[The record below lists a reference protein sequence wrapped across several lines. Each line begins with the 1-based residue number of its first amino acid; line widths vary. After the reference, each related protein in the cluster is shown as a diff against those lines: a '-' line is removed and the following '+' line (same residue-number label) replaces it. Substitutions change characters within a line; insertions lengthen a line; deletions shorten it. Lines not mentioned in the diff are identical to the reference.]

1 LPDCDTLPEVP
12 MPSFKQ
18 RLHDDLT
25 TAMRA
30 RDEVTR
36 STLRMMLSAITKAEV
51 AGKEHVTLTHDQ
63 VVGLI
68 RSEMRKRTEAAEIY
82 EAAGREELAR
92 RERAEAGV
100 LSAYLP
106 AELDD
111 DALAAVVAEEVRRAG
126 EHAGAEGKM
135 IGAIIKAVRVRVGMQ
150 ADGARIADAVKRALA
165 AKS

>member
-1 LPDCDTLPEVP
+1 
-12 MPSFKQ
+12 MPSLKQ

-25 TAMRA
+25 AAMRA
-30 RDEVTR
+30 RDELTR
-36 STLRMMLSAITKAEV
+36 STLRMMLSAISRAEV
-51 AGKEHVTLTHDQ
+51 AGKEHVTLTDEQ

-68 RSEMRKRTEAAEIY
+68 RSELRKRTEAAGIY
-82 EAAGREELAR
+82 ETAGREELAR

-100 LSAYLP
+100 LYPYLP

-126 EHAGAEGKM
+126 ERAGVEPRM
-135 IGAIIKAVRVRVGMQ
+135 IGAVIKAVRERVGTQ

-165 AKS
+165 SRP